1 MLKITKVATSNQEIT
16 LQLDGRV
23 TGQWIELLRDS
34 AESVLEEEM
43 RLSLDLKNICFID
56 CEGLAVIKSLMGR
69 GVRQINAP
77 LFGSAR
83 LQKPIELHRAMPE
96 QTRAAAEKRLNLI
109 KDSCHEPSGNPHN
122 PRPGRETEIP

>member
-34 AESVLEEEM
+34 AESVLDEEM

-56 CEGLAVIKSLMGR
+56 CEGLAVIKSLMNR
-69 GVRQINAP
+69 GVRQVNAP
-77 LFGSAR
+77 LFVA
-83 LQKPIELHRAMPE
+83 E
-96 QTRAAAEKRLNLI
+96 QLRKCAAAE
-109 KDSCHEPSGNPHN
+109 GA
-122 PRPGRETEIP
+122 

>member
-69 GVRQINAP
+69 GVRQVNAP
-77 LFGSAR
+77 LFVA
-83 LQKPIELHRAMPE
+83 E
-96 QTRAAAEKRLNLI
+96 QLRKCAAAE
-109 KDSCHEPSGNPHN
+109 GA
-122 PRPGRETEIP
+122 

>member
-34 AESVLEEEM
+34 AESLLEEEM

-69 GVRQINAP
+69 GVRQVNAP
-77 LFGSAR
+77 LFVA
-83 LQKPIELHRAMPE
+83 E
-96 QTRAAAEKRLNLI
+96 QLRKCAAAEG
-109 KDSCHEPSGNPHN
+109 D
-122 PRPGRETEIP
+122 

>member
-34 AESVLEEEM
+34 AESVLDEEM

-56 CEGLAVIKSLMGR
+56 CEGLAVIKSLLGR
-69 GVRQINAP
+69 GVRQVN
-77 LFGSAR
+77 AR
-83 LQKPIELHRAMPE
+83 LFVAE
-96 QTRAAAEKRLNLI
+96 QLRKCAAAEG
-109 KDSCHEPSGNPHN
+109 E
-122 PRPGRETEIP
+122 